1 MMHNT
6 SQVKVVTVSPSK
18 GFSLVEMLVVIGILG
33 IIGLAL
39 SNFQVDVWRQN
50 AAQQSALEAEGELRN
65 TLRQFMHDVR
75 GASQSN
81 TGSYAVELA
90 SNTAL
95 TIYSDVDGDVN
106 RERVRYRLVNGT
118 VTRGTTKPSGSPA
131 SYLDVN
137 ETTKTMVHSVVAAT
151 TRFDY
156 FDGSYMGTTSPLS
169 IPVDSSRVRFI
180 RFTIAVDKNPSLPPA
195 TITMTGSAAV
205 RSLKDNF

>member
-1 MMHNT
+1 MMHNM

-33 IIGLAL
+33 IVGLAL

-118 VTRGTTKPSGSPA
+118 VTRGTTKPTGSPA
-131 SYLDVN
+131 SYLDAN
-137 ETTKTMVHSVVAAT
+137 ESIQTMVRSVATAT

-156 FDGSYMGTTSPLS
+156 FDGSYMGTTSPLTV
-169 IPVDSSRVRFI
+169 PVDHSRVRFI
-180 RFTIAVDKNPSLPPA
+180 RFTIAVDKDPSLPPA
-195 TITMTGSAAV
+195 AITMTGSAVV